1 MEKAELINKIYQEY
15 NRALLRDERTRLIS
29 RAVQDGTATYAEA
42 YELAES
48 TGKIIGD
55 IVYQNLEEVWGTM
68 SFEDATELIPRSL
81 KENHDYVTS
90 VTEQIE
96 KTINEQAEVALK
108 PLKPDFDN
116 VKAREIASDV
126 AEGVSKDKFLTECET
141 FSRRTVDKS
150 AQINAAAKEK
160 AGLTVKVTRKYD
172 DVGLSNGRTCTWCL
186 ARECEDMPYSE
197 AYALGAFERHDGCGC
212 LIEYT
217 NARGE
222 MTWQD
227 AKGGWHEANESKK
240 TEARKIY
247 GINDEKISPID
258 RVSSASLQEGEN
270 LRIPEF
276 LEGSFEDCHPL
287 AISNEDRATL
297 RRIYD
302 EVQKSGCEYG
312 EIITSKEHIP
322 CESNLS
328 YKVRM
333 DTSGIDEYN
342 LKLYHGHTNDTLPS
356 EGDLFRFVYDEKVGT
371 IGVITGNADVFIVT
385 VGDGYIP
392 NEKEYWDIAQ
402 KANNFARSIVAE
414 KYDLTGLPSNQIEY
428 LIVREKNTEIIHQLG
443 WRIEGGK
450 L

>member
-15 NRALLRDERTRLIS
+15 NRALLRDERTRQIS

-186 ARECEDMPYSE
+186 ARECEDASYSE
-197 AYALGAFERHDGCGC
+197 AYANRAFERHDGCGC

-217 NARGE
+217 NAKGE

-227 AKGGWHEANESKK
+227 AKGGWHEAPESGKIETRK
-240 TEARKIY
+240 EYGMNDRRITPQERNIEAAILNQAKDRNSSTLVNAIIENHEALAEYSPRQMKQILEEAGHVVLPLSNGSQKGKLFEEGGGYKINFGGD
-247 GINDEKISPID
+247 GIFQYHP
-258 RVSSASLQEGEN
+258 V
-270 LRIPEF
+270 
-276 LEGSFEDCHPL
+276 EGSHH
-287 AISNEDRATL
+287 N
-297 RRIYD
+297 
-302 EVQKSGCEYG
+302 GEYWKIQNG
-312 EIITSKEHIP
+312 EIGVWYDRTGKEI
-322 CESNLS
+322 
-328 YKVRM
+328 KR
-333 DTSGIDEYN
+333 
-342 LKLYHGHTNDTLPS
+342 
-356 EGDLFRFVYDEKVGT
+356 
-371 IGVITGNADVFIVT
+371 
-385 VGDGYIP
+385 
-392 NEKEYWDIAQ
+392 KE
-402 KANNFARSIVAE
+402 NRS
-414 KYDLTGLPSNQIEY
+414 
-428 LIVREKNTEIIHQLG
+428 
-443 WRIEGGK
+443 
-450 L
+450 